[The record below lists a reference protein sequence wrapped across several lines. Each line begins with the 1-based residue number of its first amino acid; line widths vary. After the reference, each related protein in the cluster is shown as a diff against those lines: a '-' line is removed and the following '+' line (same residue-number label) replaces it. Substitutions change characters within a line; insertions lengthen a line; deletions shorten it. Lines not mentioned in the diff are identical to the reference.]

1 MSELVGLL
9 NRLPVLASRAAAKL
23 AKEQGRKPRTERP
36 FGSLTSWSSQ
46 PSAMTPRLSADAASA
61 PLREAIAEQDTRA
74 EDADP
79 ASGT

>member
-46 PSAMTPRLSADAASA
+46 PSVQS
-61 PLREAIAEQDTRA
+61 
-74 EDADP
+74 
-79 ASGT
+79 SGVVGRYDYHYGAWATDDDV